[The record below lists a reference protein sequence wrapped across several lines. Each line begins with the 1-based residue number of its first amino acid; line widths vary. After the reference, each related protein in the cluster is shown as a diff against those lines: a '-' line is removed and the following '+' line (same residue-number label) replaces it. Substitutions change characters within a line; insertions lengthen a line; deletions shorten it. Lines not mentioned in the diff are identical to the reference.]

1 LLIYGIFFTLVTCL
15 TLLRISKV
23 KLFKIA
29 SSFYVFIA
37 IFFILSFFIYIGH
50 GVGIE
55 YRLFVNPDPNGYAV
69 VTGASSG
76 IGAATA
82 KLLAANGFHVIAGA
96 RRMDRLAELAKSD
109 SNIEIVELDV
119 TDQKSVE
126 TLAAKLVGKP
136 VSVLINNAGGAFDAA
151 SIEDSDPEIWA
162 KTYEVNVTG
171 AVRMTKA
178 MIPLMKKHG
187 EGHIVLMSSTAGR
200 IAYENGGTYVAAK
213 HAVAAIAGTL
223 RLELNGHPIRVTEIA
238 PGMVKTDEFAVTRF
252 SGDKTKA
259 AKVYE
264 GVEKPLT
271 DADIAETIRWA
282 VMLPSHINIDL
293 LVVRPVAQAAQ
304 HKVHRILK

>member
-1 LLIYGIFFTLVTCL
+1 M
-15 TLLRISKV
+15 K
-23 KLFKIA
+23 
-29 SSFYVFIA
+29 
-37 IFFILSFFIYIGH
+37 
-50 GVGIE
+50 
-55 YRLFVNPDPNGYAV
+55 NYAV

-82 KLLAANGFHVIAGA
+82 KLLAANGFHVIAAA

-119 TDQKSVE
+119 TNQKSVE

-136 VSVLINNAGGAFDAA
+136 LSVLINNAGGAFDA
-151 SIEDSDPEIWA
+151 STIEDSDPEIWA

-178 MIPLMKKHG
+178 MIPLMKANG
-187 EGHIVLMSSTAGR
+187 QGHIVLMSSTAGR

-213 HAVAAIAGTL
+213 HAVAAVAGTL
-223 RLELNGHPIRVTEIA
+223 RLELNGQPIRITEIA

-252 SGDKTKA
+252 GGDKVKA
-259 AKVYE
+259 EKVYE
-264 GVEKPLT
+264 GVDKPLT

-293 LVVRPVAQAAQ
+293 LVVRPLAQAAQ
-304 HKVHRILK
+304 HKVHRIIK

>member
-1 LLIYGIFFTLVTCL
+1 M
-15 TLLRISKV
+15 K
-23 KLFKIA
+23 
-29 SSFYVFIA
+29 
-37 IFFILSFFIYIGH
+37 
-50 GVGIE
+50 
-55 YRLFVNPDPNGYAV
+55 NYAV

-82 KLLAANGFHVIAGA
+82 KLLAANGFHVIAAA

-119 TDQKSVE
+119 TNQKSVE

-136 VSVLINNAGGAFDAA
+136 LSVLINNAGGAFDA
-151 SIEDSDPEIWA
+151 STIEDSNPEIWA

-178 MIPLMKKHG
+178 MIPLMKANG
-187 EGHIVLMSSTAGR
+187 QGHIVLMSSTAGR

-213 HAVAAIAGTL
+213 HAVAAVAGTL
-223 RLELNGHPIRVTEIA
+223 RLELNGQPIRITEIA

-252 SGDKTKA
+252 GGDKAKA
-259 AKVYE
+259 EKVYE
-264 GVEKPLT
+264 GVDKPLT

-293 LVVRPVAQAAQ
+293 LVVRPLAQAAQ
-304 HKVHRILK
+304 HKVHRIIK